1 MAKEMGLD
9 RAPIEFQTFYISHE
23 LLVPPNYH
31 AQRSTHLCNPLPPTH
46 VYYSTPTL
54 IKIQLLLPFYPTH
67 INYFAA
73 PSFDPGEQGKQ
84 GLGANLKD
92 QGLGVHLAGN
102 NQGLGGQRT
111 AGGGQSQRR
120 QQPVEKVRFVMIG
133 KQL

>member
-1 MAKEMGLD
+1 M
-9 RAPIEFQTFYISHE
+9 
-23 LLVPPNYH
+23 
-31 AQRSTHLCNPLPPTH
+31 
-46 VYYSTPTL
+46 YYSTPTL

-67 INYFAA
+67 TNYFAA
-73 PSFDPGEQGKQ
+73 PSFDPGEQGPD
-84 GLGANLKD
+84 LKD

-102 NQGLGGQRT
+102 NQVLGGQRT